1 MMPSLMGH
9 VTSCRTRPSVQQ
21 AGCTLDD
28 IVWHQALV
36 TLRRLDSE
44 LRPKRKEL
52 PVDQWVLYE
61 LLHHGVVDPQPRDR
75 AFDAST
81 RAMRYSAAV
90 TDRVWSLLDK
100 ETTRVSL
107 CTLLRTTSEL
117 TTLDR
122 EIVLSPRCSNRG
134 RGFRT

>member
-1 MMPSLMGH
+1 M
-9 VTSCRTRPSVQQ
+9 
-21 AGCTLDD
+21 
-28 IVWHQALV
+28 

-44 LRPKRKEL
+44 LRLKRKEL
-52 PVDQWVLYE
+52 PTDQWVLYE
-61 LLHHGVVDPQPRDR
+61 LLCHGVVNPRPRDR

-90 TDRVWSLLDK
+90 TNRVWALLDK
-100 ETTRVSL
+100 EMTRVSL
-107 CTLLRTTSEL
+107 YTLLIDFLEL

-122 EIVLSPRCSNRG
+122 GIASSPACSSRG